1 MNSPWQKKTLAICVS
16 GALAQL
22 AVGAARADS
31 AIGVNTILGNALN
44 PNTLNTIP
52 TRDPE
57 VLDAV
62 PDERTPTGKLI
73 GWPAMVPATKTT
85 ASGWQYFGKAEL
97 GWMGAG
103 GDTGS
108 WWYNQYKDL
117 PTNGLYLNN
126 FYFQADQLEKGKG
139 YFIEALGG
147 GVGYRDQFEGVN
159 FGRYNDWKVKIFYNE
174 TPHTFTTTYRSL
186 WSGVGSDY
194 LTLNTLTPGG
204 TRLPANPRVAPNAA
218 NSAAATRNN
227 LVEAINGLD
236 YAELSLLRET
246 GGLTFDKYI
255 TNAWRFYGSYT
266 REKRTGARPFGAV
279 VGGGGGGG
287 DVEIPES
294 IDYDTQD
301 ILAALRYDDGVNNF
315 NLQANASLFRN
326 NIDTLTFQSPL
337 YATLNGTV
345 AVPPSFLDPT
355 KFPEGRF
362 DLYPDND
369 YYNLRAEYGRS
380 MPEWYHSR
388 LTATVSLSKFK
399 QDDDLIPATTN
410 DMQGLAIG
418 GIPPLGVSAYNNW
431 NTPASLSKQS
441 ADAEIDTQLFDI
453 GLVMRPTDKLD
464 VNGKI
469 RYYKTDNKTE
479 YFACNPQTGQ
489 WGRLLND
496 GTGGAFVVP
505 SPLLS
510 ANPAL
515 GNNPVGT
522 LPTAYNKTGC
532 DLAATQALGLVPNAG
547 NVNLRNIP
555 FQYSKTNFE
564 LGGEYRI
571 AKGQSINAR
580 FEREGYDRD
589 YREREE
595 TWENMFR
602 VGYVNRAF
610 KFGTLRASAEYGR
623 RRGDTYISDPYHQFY
638 SASLGPE
645 PTAATTAAASW
656 VHAMGSFRKYDVAD
670 RDRLA
675 LDLRMDLIA
684 LHDLDVGITG
694 QYRDIDY
701 PDSEFGRTDQQTL
714 GSATLDVNWQPSA
727 KLGITGWY
735 TYQQSSLSQAAIA
748 PGSCNIGSYYF
759 FYSDGFV
766 GAPVPAP
773 ANGRPPVAPVRR
785 GATVVDTVYIKP
797 GNAANWES
805 LCADHAPN
813 SPLWPDSR
821 TWEADTED
829 TNSAFGLAARYDLGF
844 VRLELDGT
852 YITGTTSLSYN
863 YNAAAQ
869 TAAGNDPANPLT
881 PAVNAAATAAM
892 WQYAGSGMPD
902 QDYDQQILNFNVV
915 VPISKS
921 VAIRALYRYE
931 QGSIDDWHYAGVDA
945 NPVPSF
951 NTVAANGTQAGVAQA
966 VYLDSGPQDYH
977 TNTVGLMVQVSF

>member
-1 MNSPWQKKTLAICVS
+1 MTIRWQQKTLALCVS
-16 GALAQL
+16 AALAQL
-22 AVGAARADS
+22 AVGSARADS
-31 AIGVNTILGNALN
+31 AVGVNTILGNALN
-44 PNTLNTIP
+44 PNTLKTIP

-73 GWPAMVPATKTT
+73 GWPAVVPEIKTT
-85 ASGWQYFGKAEL
+85 ASGWKYYGEAEL

-147 GVGYRDQFEGVN
+147 GVGYRDQYEGVN
-159 FGRYNDWKVKIFYNE
+159 FGRYNDWKVKLFYTE
-174 TPHTFTTTYRSL
+174 IPHTFTSTYRSL
-186 WSGVGSDY
+186 WSGVGSDN

-204 TRLPANPRVAPNAA
+204 TRLPADPRVVPNGPL
-218 NSAAATRNN
+218 STAATRTN
-227 LVEAINGLD
+227 LVNAINAIED
-236 YAELSLLRET
+236 SELSLLRET

-255 TNAWRFYGSYT
+255 TNTWRFYGSYT
-266 REKRTGARPFGAV
+266 KERRTGARPFGAV
-279 VGGGGGGG
+279 FGGGGGGG

-315 NLQANASLFRN
+315 NLQANVSLFRN
-326 NIDTLTFQSPL
+326 NIDTLTFQNPL
-337 YATLNGTV
+337 YTITNTIAPAPAAPGQPANI
-345 AVPPSFLDPT
+345 LDPT
-355 KFPEGRF
+355 QFTAGRF
-362 DLYPDND
+362 DLYPDNN
-369 YYNLRAEYGRS
+369 YYNLRAEYARS
-380 MPEWYHSR
+380 MPDWYHSR
-388 LTATVSLSKFK
+388 LTATASFSKYK
-399 QDDDLIPATTN
+399 QDDDLIAPSMYSLN
-410 DMQGLAIG
+410 GLAVN
-418 GIPPLGVSAYNNW
+418 GVPAANMW
-431 NTPASLSKQS
+431 NTTAALSKQS

-453 GLVMRPTDKLD
+453 GLVMRPTEKLD

-469 RYYKTDNKTE
+469 RYYATDNKTE

-505 SPLLS
+505 SPLLN

-522 LPTAYNKTGC
+522 LPTAYNTTGC

-547 NVNLRNIP
+547 NVNIRNVP
-555 FQYSKTNFE
+555 FQYSKLNFE
-564 LGGEYRI
+564 LGGEYRV
-571 AKGQSINAR
+571 AKGQTINAKL
-580 FEREGYDRD
+580 EREEYQRD

-595 TWENMFR
+595 TWENMIKL
-602 VGYVNRAF
+602 GYVNRAF
-610 KFGTLRASAEYGR
+610 KFGTLRASAEYGS
-623 RRGDTYISDPYHQFY
+623 RRGDDYNPDPYHQFY

-694 QYRDIDY
+694 QYRDIEY
-701 PDSEFGRTDQQTL
+701 PDSDFGRTDNQTL

-735 TYQQSSLSQAAIA
+735 TYQQSSLSQSAIA
-748 PGSCNIGSYYF
+748 PNNCNIGSYYF

-766 GAPVPAP
+766 GTVAGVLGGA
-773 ANGRPPVAPVRR
+773 PPVAPVRR
-785 GATVVDTVYIKP
+785 GATVVNTTYVAP
-797 GNAANWES
+797 GNAANWQS
-805 LCADHAPN
+805 QCDDHSPT

-829 TNSAFGLAARYDLGF
+829 SNSAFGLAARYDMGF

-852 YITGTTSLSYN
+852 YITGTTSVNYN
-863 YNAAAQ
+863 YNQDAL
-869 TAAGNDPANPLT
+869 AGANDPKNPLT
-881 PAVNAAATAAM
+881 PAVNVAANSAI
-892 WQYAGSGMPD
+892 WQYAGTGMPD
-902 QDYDQQILNFNVV
+902 QDYNQQIINFNIVF
-915 VPISKS
+915 PINKS

-951 NTVAANGTQAGVAQA
+951 NAVNAAGVQAQAAQA

-977 TNTVGLMVQVSF
+977 TNTIGLLVQVNF